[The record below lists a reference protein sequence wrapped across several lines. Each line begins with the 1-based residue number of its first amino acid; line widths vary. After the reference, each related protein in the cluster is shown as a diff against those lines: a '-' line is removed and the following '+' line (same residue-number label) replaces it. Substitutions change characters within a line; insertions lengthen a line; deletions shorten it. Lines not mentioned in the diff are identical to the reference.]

1 MSNPGDL
8 ILAATLPELSFT
20 ATAIPNANAALQ
32 SALPALTFT
41 AQAVTRTD
49 AALVGNFPP
58 LAMLGEARYQSY
70 AVRPITGQSSTRWR
84 HASRH
89 SSGAEDR
96 REATSH
102 LHEASR
108 AQWQIASPWVVGVEN
123 RRTSTRVRAPLAR
136 QTWHQGAAPVQSGAA
151 LGHADAIRLRTAR
164 RTAFDEAI
172 RAEWLNWA
180 IRHQD
185 GWRDRRFAAAST
197 YQEAQRYA
205 GHFHAEGIRSAV
217 YLRRWWGALWQAGMR
232 PRPGRHPAVPFVPPV
247 PPACYASNGH
257 LLFAEDAATDG
268 DLLFVCEHYDQPQAG
283 SVPVPIRRVYF
294 VINEVTLTRWPDGT
308 PVPVLGLSLS
318 LDADSWAWGFEATL
332 PLVAESLVVP
342 ENIDGQGA
350 GPVELIAT
358 VNGTAFHVLA
368 ENLSRERAFGDAS
381 IRLSGRGRSAML
393 AAPYA
398 PVIAFANTEPRS
410 AQQLMEDVLTFNGIP
425 LGWTVDWALTDW
437 LVPTGVFAKQ
447 GSWIEALTTIVS
459 AAGGYLLP
467 HPSEK
472 TLRVRHRYPV
482 VPWDW
487 WTDVTPDFV
496 LPVDTVGRE
505 SLRWIDKPAYN
516 RVFVAGQ
523 EAGVLGQITR
533 TGTAGDVL
541 APMVVDALI
550 TQAAAARQRGIAVL
564 ADTGRQIE
572 VTLRLPVL
580 PETGIIEPGAF
591 IAYQDGGVARLG
603 LVRSTRVDAALP
615 EVWQTLGV
623 QSHA

>member
-108 AQWQIASPWVVGVEN
+108 AQWQIAGPWVVGVEN

-217 YLRRWWGALWQAGMR
+217 YLRRWWGGALAGGDAPPTGSPSGGAVR
-232 PRPGRHPAVPFVPPV
+232 AASASSLLRVERTFAVCRGRRH
-247 PPACYASNGH
+247 
-257 LLFAEDAATDG
+257 
-268 DLLFVCEHYDQPQAG
+268 
-283 SVPVPIRRVYF
+283 RR
-294 VINEVTLTRWPDGT
+294 R
-308 PVPVLGLSLS
+308 
-318 LDADSWAWGFEATL
+318 
-332 PLVAESLVVP
+332 PLVRLRALRPAAGRVGARSHP
-342 ENIDGQGA
+342 E
-350 GPVELIAT
+350 
-358 VNGTAFHVLA
+358 
-368 ENLSRERAFGDAS
+368 
-381 IRLSGRGRSAML
+381 
-393 AAPYA
+393 
-398 PVIAFANTEPRS
+398 
-410 AQQLMEDVLTFNGIP
+410 
-425 LGWTVDWALTDW
+425 
-437 LVPTGVFAKQ
+437 GVFRDQ
-447 GSWIEALTTIVS
+447 
-459 AAGGYLLP
+459 
-467 HPSEK
+467 
-472 TLRVRHRYPV
+472 
-482 VPWDW
+482 
-487 WTDVTPDFV
+487 
-496 LPVDTVGRE
+496 
-505 SLRWIDKPAYN
+505 
-516 RVFVAGQ
+516 
-523 EAGVLGQITR
+523 
-533 TGTAGDVL
+533 
-541 APMVVDALI
+541 
-550 TQAAAARQRGIAVL
+550 
-564 ADTGRQIE
+564 
-572 VTLRLPVL
+572 
-580 PETGIIEPGAF
+580 
-591 IAYQDGGVARLG
+591 
-603 LVRSTRVDAALP
+603 
-615 EVWQTLGV
+615 
-623 QSHA
+623 